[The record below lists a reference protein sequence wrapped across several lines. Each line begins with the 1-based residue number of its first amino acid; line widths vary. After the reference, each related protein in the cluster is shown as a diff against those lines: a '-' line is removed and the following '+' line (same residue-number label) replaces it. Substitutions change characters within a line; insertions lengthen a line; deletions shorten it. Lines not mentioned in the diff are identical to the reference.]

1 MPVCIS
7 ISFLLSP
14 LSSHF
19 SNFIANSSIQH
30 YIKRYILA
38 FVLNTIGLLTTTQ
51 GSKHHYSYPILER
64 DTSSYHPTNENSDH
78 HQHYRSQSS
87 SNRLQKPESN
97 IIDAEIIRKDPFQSG
112 FRRVLLL
119 LR

>member
-38 FVLNTIGLLTTTQ
+38 FVLNTIGKQ
-51 GSKHHYSYPILER
+51 EDEDSY
-64 DTSSYHPTNENSDH
+64 
-78 HQHYRSQSS
+78 Q
-87 SNRLQKPESN
+87 
-97 IIDAEIIRKDPFQSG
+97 
-112 FRRVLLL
+112 
-119 LR
+119 LRYVQAY